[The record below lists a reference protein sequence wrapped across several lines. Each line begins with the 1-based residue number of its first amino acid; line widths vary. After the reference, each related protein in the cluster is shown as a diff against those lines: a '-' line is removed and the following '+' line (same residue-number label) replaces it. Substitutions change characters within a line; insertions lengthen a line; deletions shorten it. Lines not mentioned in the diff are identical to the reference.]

1 MLNHPQSG
9 YLFTVHSNL
18 IVLPCN
24 MGTLFLYLPSAGQ
37 HTGKLVKESNPRI
50 QKFYAVKM
58 AFYTSPSGLKHTN
71 RRNTTKSMYKW
82 SFGVRC

>member
-50 QKFYAVKM
+50 SKILCSENGILHQSFRPKAYKQK
-58 AFYTSPSGLKHTN
+58 KHH
-71 RRNTTKSMYKW
+71 
-82 SFGVRC
+82 